1 MQDTVESEGRQGC
14 IALDLR
20 QAFDSLHWDYMIYAL
35 QKFGIPEEY
44 TKWVRLLYT
53 NPTARARMGT
63 HISEEYVIARGTRQG
78 CPLSPLLFILALE
91 PLLVTIR
98 QQACHKGISLHASTH
113 VVSAYA
119 DDILYVQDLEDTYE
133 PLPSIFYNFQQL
145 SGLQIN
151 EHKSYVFSFNDNVGG
166 EVTRFGS
173 LTFQLAQTTFKYL
186 GIQIYRESQKM
197 LDGNLLKAITALRAQ
212 VTF

>member
-1 MQDTVESEGRQGC
+1 M
-14 IALDLR
+14 
-20 QAFDSLHWDYMIYAL
+20 
-35 QKFGIPEEY
+35 
-44 TKWVRLLYT
+44 
-53 NPTARARMGT
+53 RA
-63 HISEEYVIARGTRQG
+63 
-78 CPLSPLLFILALE
+78 
-91 PLLVTIR
+91 
-98 QQACHKGISLHASTH
+98 H

-212 VTF
+212 VTFWITLPLSVPGRVTLGKMVMLPRLLYFFTNLQVMIPRSVFQLVDTMLIELIWGAGRIRIS